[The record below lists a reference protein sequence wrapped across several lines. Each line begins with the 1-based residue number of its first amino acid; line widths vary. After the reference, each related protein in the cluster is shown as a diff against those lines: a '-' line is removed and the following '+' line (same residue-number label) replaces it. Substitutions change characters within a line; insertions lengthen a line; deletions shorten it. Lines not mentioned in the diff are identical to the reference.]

1 MTDFGT
7 GKLTKLDERV
17 LAALPPGK
25 ARRVSNIMAA
35 LERYEYRYGIWP
47 RTREEDVRLIL
58 RGFEHL
64 GRATGRG
71 GWWRA
76 L

>member
-1 MTDFGT
+1 MTLEPT
-7 GKLTKLDERV
+7 LTPLDERV
-17 LAALPPGK
+17 LAVLRERRTGVRASHVAEIINLRVPPWK
-25 ARRVSNIMAA
+25 QKTPVD
-35 LERYEYRYGIWP
+35 
-47 RTREEDVRLIL
+47 DVRGIL

-64 GRATGRG
+64 GKASGRG

>member
-1 MTDFGT
+1 MTLEPQ
-7 GKLTKLDERV
+7 LTKLDERV
-17 LAALPPGK
+17 LAALDRQSGQRL
-25 ARRVSNIMAA
+25 AQIMKRIHRHDS
-35 LERYEYRYGIWP
+35 RYYIFP

-64 GRATGRG
+64 GKAQCRG